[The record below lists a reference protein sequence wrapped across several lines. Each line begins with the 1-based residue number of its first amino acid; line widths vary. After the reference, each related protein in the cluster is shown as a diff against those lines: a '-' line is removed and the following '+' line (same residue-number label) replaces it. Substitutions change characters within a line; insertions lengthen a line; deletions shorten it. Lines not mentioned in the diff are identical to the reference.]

1 MATAQ
6 QLARPGP
13 GLYDQDFYVWTMEQ
27 ADLLRCHKPDWMDWE
42 NVAEELESM
51 GKRDR
56 RELVSRL
63 ILIFMHLAKWQWQPE
78 KRSPSWRSTINEQ
91 RLQLTLSLNDSPS
104 LKSFLGYSVQE
115 SWGRAVKSAADETG
129 LPVSTFPESCP
140 WDIDKQV
147 LADWWPE

>member
-1 MATAQ
+1 M
-6 QLARPGP
+6 
-13 GLYDQDFYVWTMEQ
+13 Y
-27 ADLLRCHKPDWMDWE
+27 
-42 NVAEELESM
+42 
-51 GKRDR
+51 
-56 RELVSRL
+56 
-63 ILIFMHLAKWQWQPE
+63 LAKWQWQPE

-91 RLQLTLSLNDSPS
+91 RLQLTLNLNDSPS